1 MHWYFQVLKKYAV
14 FSGRARRVEYWT
26 FLLVNVGVL
35 ILLNLVDAAAGT
47 MTPNGGAGVFTSLFA
62 LATLLP
68 GIAVFVRRMHDTNR
82 SGWWALLALTG
93 IGGIV
98 LFVFAL
104 LDSDPGDN
112 QYGPNPKAAEVG
124 PTPATPPTVQRPVAQ
139 TFASNPPPVAAPQT
153 PANGGGD
160 VSAANPSAVP
170 PPKPGLLATCPFC
183 GAAGQGAKFCRE
195 CGHTLQV
202 KNRCPQCGAE
212 YKDLTN
218 SCPECGTPLQTKRA
232 CAACGA
238 SLDSDSRFC
247 RECGASVA

>member
-14 FSGRARRVEYWT
+14 FSGRARRIEYWT
-26 FLLVNVGVL
+26 FLLINVGVL
-35 ILLNLVDAAAGT
+35 ILLRLVDAAAGT

-112 QYGPNPKAAEVG
+112 RFGPNPKAAEVG
-124 PTPATPPTVQRPVAQ
+124 SLPARQPTVQGPVVQ
-139 TFASNPPPVAAPQT
+139 TLVSNPPPVPEPQT
-153 PANGGGD
+153 PANGGGI
-160 VSAANPSAVP
+160 VSAANPSAVL
-170 PPKPGLLATCPFC
+170 PPKPGLLATCPSC
-183 GAAGQGAKFCRE
+183 GAAGNGAKFCQQ
-195 CGHTLQV
+195 CGQSLQV
-202 KNRCPQCGAE
+202 KNQCPQCGTQFQTLP
-212 YKDLTN
+212 KF
-218 SCPECGTPLQTKRA
+218 CPECGTSLQSRNA
-232 CAACGA
+232 CAGCGA
-238 SLDSDSRFC
+238 SLDDDSRFC